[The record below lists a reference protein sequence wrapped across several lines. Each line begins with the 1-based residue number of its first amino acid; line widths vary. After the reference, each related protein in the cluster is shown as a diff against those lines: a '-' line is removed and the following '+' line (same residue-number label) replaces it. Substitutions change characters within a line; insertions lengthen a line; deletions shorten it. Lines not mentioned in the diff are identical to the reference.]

1 MVIEPVHLKFRDEQ
15 LTFIE
20 ERATRLEARDHVMK
34 VLNKHA
40 EISVGEE
47 EEEEEEEEGD
57 NEEREWKEEDFFWD
71 NELALAS
78 FASHTNDCSNGGR
91 DQTQWP
97 QSSDFA
103 NEGMTNNM
111 KRMVRSSQDR
121 EEDKKSHLLRGQER
135 ASVETIRKVDDCKTD
150 ECLAL
155 NSIRSKICQFHS
167 KAQSTRHE
175 NSRIRKTGTKLNR
188 FHLGRNSLVTLLM

>member
-15 LTFIE
+15 LAFIE
-20 ERATRLEARDHVMK
+20 EQATRLEARGHVMK

-47 EEEEEEEEGD
+47 EEEEEGV

-91 DQTQWP
+91 DQIQWRS

-121 EEDKKSHLLRGQER
+121 EEDKKRHLL
-135 ASVETIRKVDDCKTD
+135 
-150 ECLAL
+150 
-155 NSIRSKICQFHS
+155 
-167 KAQSTRHE
+167 
-175 NSRIRKTGTKLNR
+175 
-188 FHLGRNSLVTLLM
+188 